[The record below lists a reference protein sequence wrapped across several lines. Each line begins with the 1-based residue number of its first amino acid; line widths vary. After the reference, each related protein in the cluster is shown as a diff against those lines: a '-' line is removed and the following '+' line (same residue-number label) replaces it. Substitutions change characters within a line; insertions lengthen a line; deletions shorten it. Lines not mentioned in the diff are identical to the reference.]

1 MPSTPKPTPR
11 RPAVPRVE
19 ETSAGGFVLDRRG
32 RQPKAALIARRDRRG
47 RLIWSLPKGHIE
59 AGETPEAAAVREVF
73 EETGIHGSIV
83 ASLGTID
90 FWFMAENQR
99 IHKTVHHYLLD
110 AEDLELSDADA
121 EVAEVAWVPLDEVA
135 GRLRYADERRLLDR
149 VHAALA
155 DPTLGPGPA

>member
-59 AGETPEAAAVREVF
+59 VGETPEAAAVREVF

-155 DPTLGPGPA
+155 DPSLGPGPA